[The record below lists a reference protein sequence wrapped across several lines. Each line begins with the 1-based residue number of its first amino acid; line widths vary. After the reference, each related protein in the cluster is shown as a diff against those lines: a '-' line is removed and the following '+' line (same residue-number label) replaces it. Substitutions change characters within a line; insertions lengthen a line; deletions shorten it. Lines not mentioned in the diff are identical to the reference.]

1 MLDRTTRQ
9 KESIKRWL
17 DNNGKGILECTTG
30 YGKTFLSIMLI
41 QSMLKSNP
49 DAHVL
54 ISVPTEI
61 LKEQWDRQLI
71 KYHLF
76 NSCKVEIINTI
87 IKKRYFV
94 DLLII
99 DEIHTACSP
108 TFIQIFSAVKYKY
121 ILGLTGTL
129 ERLDG
134 RHKLLEKYCPVVD
147 RVTVEEAIEN
157 NWLSDYREYKI
168 LLKVDLSEYW
178 ELNKKFNSYF
188 SFFNYE
194 FDTAMGC
201 VTNIIKRRAYAKHM
215 GVSYDQITAIA
226 MDWLRCLKKR
236 KDFVMKHPKKLEIAH
251 KILEHR
257 QDCKCITFSATIA
270 EAEKIKYGYTLHSG
284 KTKKKNRLTLEE
296 FSSLPVGVLNTN
308 KAADLGL
315 DVPNLSVA
323 IILSGTSASIQ
334 KNQRLGRILRKEG
347 DKVSE
352 VFSLIIAGTMEENWY
367 SNSSIHSYITI
378 TEDQLDAVLNRQQIE
393 TRQRDTIK
401 SIEYRF

>member
-49 DAHVL
+49 DAQVL

-226 MDWLRCLKKR
+226 MDWLRC
-236 KDFVMKHPKKLEIAH
+236 
-251 KILEHR
+251 
-257 QDCKCITFSATIA
+257 
-270 EAEKIKYGYTLHSG
+270 
-284 KTKKKNRLTLEE
+284 
-296 FSSLPVGVLNTN
+296 
-308 KAADLGL
+308 
-315 DVPNLSVA
+315 
-323 IILSGTSASIQ
+323 
-334 KNQRLGRILRKEG
+334 
-347 DKVSE
+347 
-352 VFSLIIAGTMEENWY
+352 
-367 SNSSIHSYITI
+367 
-378 TEDQLDAVLNRQQIE
+378 
-393 TRQRDTIK
+393 
-401 SIEYRF
+401 

>member
-1 MLDRTTRQ
+1 MF
-9 KESIKRWL
+9 KE
-17 DNNGKGILECTTG
+17 T
-30 YGKTFLSIMLI
+30 
-41 QSMLKSNP
+41 
-49 DAHVL
+49 
-54 ISVPTEI
+54 
-61 LKEQWDRQLI
+61 
-71 KYHLF
+71 
-76 NSCKVEIINTI
+76 
-87 IKKRYFV
+87 
-94 DLLII
+94 
-99 DEIHTACSP
+99 
-108 TFIQIFSAVKYKY
+108 
-121 ILGLTGTL
+121 
-129 ERLDG
+129 ERLCD
-134 RHKLLEKYCPVVD
+134 E
-147 RVTVEEAIEN
+147 T
-157 NWLSDYREYKI
+157 S
-168 LLKVDLSEYW
+168 
-178 ELNKKFNSYF
+178 
-188 SFFNYE
+188 
-194 FDTAMGC
+194 
-201 VTNIIKRRAYAKHM
+201 
-215 GVSYDQITAIA
+215 
-226 MDWLRCLKKR
+226 
-236 KDFVMKHPKKLEIAH
+236 KKLEIAH

-315 DVPNLSVA
+315 DVPNLSVS

-367 SNSSIHSYITI
+367 SNSSTHSYITI